1 MLQRKPPSSVFGCLF
16 SQNGVVDGPLHYGL
30 GDSPPHI
37 ATGASLDSANGN
49 VESGD
54 GPKRPSNLEV
64 SPHNGFAAKRFSH
77 EEEDGSLPCTP
88 EFHAGSETEVPSGHA
103 GDEALENDTRQLI
116 SRFFME
122 FTGQLKPQ
130 WRDSRELSTMK
141 RVVNDILEK
150 HRYAYKGMAAK
161 CTSDDLTFISKVAE
175 NMFSDGITNWG
186 RIVSLLAFGAVVA
199 QYQKDNGRQNYVER
213 VSHEVSTY
221 LLSQQRDFLL
231 RNNSWQGFVEF
242 FRVTDPES
250 TVRNTLMAIAGVAGM
265 GATLALLIR

>member
-1 MLQRKPPSSVFGCLF
+1 MLQRKAPSNVFGCFF
-16 SQNGVVDGPLHYGL
+16 SQNGVVNGRLHYEPGI
-30 GDSPPHI
+30 STPHVP
-37 ATGASLDSANGN
+37 TSASLDSENGN

-64 SPHNGFAAKRFSH
+64 TSHNGFAAKRFSH
-77 EEEDGSLPCTP
+77 EEDEGSLPCTP
-88 EFHAGSETEVPSGHA
+88 ECHTDSESEVPGAHA
-103 GDEALENDTRQLI
+103 GDEVLDNDTTQLI
-116 SRFFME
+116 SRFLME
-122 FTGQLKPQ
+122 YTGLLKHQ
-130 WRDSRELSTMK
+130 WRESKELTTMK

-150 HRYAYKGMAAK
+150 HRCAYKGMVTK
-161 CTSDDLTFISKVAE
+161 CTSADLTFIRKVAE

-186 RIVSLLAFGAVVA
+186 RIVSLLAFGAMVA
-199 QYQKDNGRQNYVER
+199 QYQKDNGRENYVEL
-213 VSHEVSTY
+213 VGHEISTY
-221 LLSQQRDFLL
+221 LLSQQKDFLI